1 MKTEGTFIGLRRSAE
16 AGFSMISAIFLL
28 VVLAGLGVAM
38 MTISTVQ
45 HHDTALDVQGVR
57 AYQAARAGAEWGV
70 YRYLNNPTSCSGTN
84 SFTPPGES
92 FTAFVVSVTCTPVNP
107 IAGAATTRSA
117 LITSVA
123 CNQPVAGA
131 CPLGEDAT
139 ARSADYVKR
148 VVEVRLSPRTNNN

>member
-1 MKTEGTFIGLRRSAE
+1 MKTERTFVNLRQFEE

-70 YRYLNNPTSCSGTN
+70 YRYLNNPASCSGTN

-92 FTAFVVSVTCTPVNP
+92 FTAFVVSVTCTPANLV
-107 IAGAATTRSA
+107 AGTVTIQSA
-117 LITSVA
+117 LIQSVA

-131 CPLGEDAT
+131 CPLADDST
-139 ARSADYVKR
+139 ARNADYVKR
-148 VVEVRLSPRTNNN
+148 IVEVRLSPRT